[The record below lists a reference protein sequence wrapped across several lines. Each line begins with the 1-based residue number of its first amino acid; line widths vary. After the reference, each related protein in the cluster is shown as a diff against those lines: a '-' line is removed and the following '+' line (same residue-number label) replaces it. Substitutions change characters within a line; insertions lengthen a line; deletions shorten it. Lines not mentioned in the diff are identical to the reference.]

1 VSFAPLKLVRTWF
14 WLAIFSTAQLTSSFA
29 QVEPQSST
37 SSELPSI
44 EALKFCLAGAESAVC
59 LDKIFREVLK
69 TESTKAALQLIQRF
83 ELQDPELRRD
93 CHPIVHAVG
102 RETFRIKGNIHDS
115 FSACDQ
121 TCHSGCYHGSV
132 ERFLRGDDI
141 YAQVERHPSQAELK
155 EKAAAACDS
164 DVPVRLRFQCL
175 HGLGHALMFFSRY
188 KLAPSLEACDG
199 LTEEW
204 SRQSCYGGVFM
215 ENVSSSTPELRDLS
229 PTDYH
234 YPCNKVDTRY
244 RGECYVMQTSRMT
257 EMGLSAS
264 RIFEECQKSGE
275 YDLPCTLSIGRD
287 LSNDVRIGQ
296 SRPTAQK
303 CESVAGARRLA
314 CMRGVI
320 YALIDNTWDGRYVL
334 PFCVAFAEESDQ
346 QSCIRESIGYLKT
359 TFQKSVE
366 EITNDCAQYLGQ
378 PKRCLD
384 LASR

>member
-1 VSFAPLKLVRTWF
+1 MSLFASKLATILL
-14 WLAIFSTAQLTSSFA
+14 WLALLSTAQVAASLA
-29 QVEPQSST
+29 QTEPEST
-37 SSELPSI
+37 TTSELPSV
-44 EALKFCLAGAESAVC
+44 EALKLCLAGANSAAC
-59 LDKIFREVLK
+59 LDRIFRDVLK
-69 TESTKAALQLIQRF
+69 THTTRSALQVIQRF
-83 ELQDPELRRD
+83 ELQDPEVRRD
-93 CHPIVHAVG
+93 CHPIVHAIG
-102 RETFRIKGNIHDS
+102 RETFRIKGNVHDS

-132 ERFLRGDDI
+132 ERFLRGEDI
-141 YAQVERHPSQAELK
+141 YSQVERHPSQAELK
-155 EKAAAACDS
+155 QKAAAACDS

-188 KLAPSLEACDG
+188 KLAPSLEACDA
-199 LTEEW
+199 LPEEW

-234 YPCNKVDTRY
+234 YPCNTIDPKY

-264 RIFEECQKSGE
+264 RLFDECQRTGE
-275 YDLPCTLSIGRD
+275 YDLPCTVSIGRD
-287 LSNDVRIGQ
+287 LSNDVRTGQ

-303 CESVAGARRLA
+303 CESVAGERRLA

-334 PFCVAFAEESDQ
+334 PFCVAFADDGDQ
-346 QSCIRESIGYLKT
+346 QSCIKESIGYLKT
-359 TFQKSVE
+359 TFQKSTE
-366 EITNDCAQYLGQ
+366 EITNDCAQHLGQ

>member
-1 VSFAPLKLVRTWF
+1 MSLLALRVARTLF

-29 QVEPQSST
+29 QAEPQSST
-37 SSELPSI
+37 STELPSI
-44 EALKFCLAGAESAVC
+44 EALKLCLAGAESAAC

-69 TESTKAALQLIQRF
+69 TESTKTALQLIQRF
-83 ELQDPELRRD
+83 EREDPELRRD

-141 YAQVERHPSQAELK
+141 YSQVERHPSQAELK

-164 DVPVRLRFQCL
+164 DVPARLRFQCL

-188 KLAPSLEACDG
+188 KLAPSLEACDA

-234 YPCNKVDTRY
+234 YPCNRIDPKY
-244 RGECYVMQTSRMT
+244 RTECYVMQTSRMT
-257 EMGLSAS
+257 EMGLSVS
-264 RIFEECQKSGE
+264 RVFEECQKSGE

-287 LSNDVRIGQ
+287 LSNDVRMGQ
-296 SRPTAQK
+296 TRPTAQR
-303 CESVAGARRLA
+303 CESVGGARRLA

-320 YALIDNTWDGRYVL
+320 YALIDNTWDGRYAF
-334 PFCVAFAEESDQ
+334 PFCATFKSDHDRDVCL
-346 QSCIRESIGYLKT
+346 SEGIEYMKSLFEKSTADVLKDC
-359 TFQKSVE
+359 KSYAV
-366 EITNDCAQYLGQ
+366 DLRRCAQ
-378 PKRCLD
+378 
-384 LASR
+384 LAAK

>member
-1 VSFAPLKLVRTWF
+1 
-14 WLAIFSTAQLTSSFA
+14 
-29 QVEPQSST
+29 
-37 SSELPSI
+37 
-44 EALKFCLAGAESAVC
+44 
-59 LDKIFREVLK
+59 
-69 TESTKAALQLIQRF
+69 
-83 ELQDPELRRD
+83 
-93 CHPIVHAVG
+93 
-102 RETFRIKGNIHDS
+102 
-115 FSACDQ
+115 
-121 TCHSGCYHGSV
+121 
-132 ERFLRGDDI
+132 
-141 YAQVERHPSQAELK
+141 
-155 EKAAAACDS
+155 
-164 DVPVRLRFQCL
+164 
-175 HGLGHALMFFSRY
+175 
-188 KLAPSLEACDG
+188 
-199 LTEEW
+199 
-204 SRQSCYGGVFM
+204 M
-215 ENVSSSTPELRDLS
+215 ENLSSSTPELRDLS

-303 CESVAGARRLA
+303 CESVAGERRLA